1 MKGMRKIKRGT
12 DFRGVLNYAF
22 GRDDDHKE
30 APGQLI
36 GGNMSGNDPRSL
48 AKEFGITAGL
58 RPDIKK
64 PVWHNSLRLR
74 EGEHL
79 TDNQWSLIAGA
90 YMEKMGFSP
99 MHPRCYVFHND
110 KEGEHVHILASRIG
124 FDSQVYF
131 GRNENLESTRHIQSL
146 EKEFNLMLTKG
157 PECAGGKIKMPDVKP
172 ITDKNEIEAAIRTG
186 IKPPRIVL
194 QEMLNEAIK
203 VAKYASKFVEVLEHR
218 GVIVLPNIS
227 TTGRLNGF
235 SFCLD
240 RVVFKGSSLGN
251 KYKWSN
257 LRRTIDYVED
267 RDSKKLS
274 DVQRT
279 ARNFINDIDRNAG
292 NASGVE
298 AVARN
303 DSRDDNEVVRTI
315 GPDGGGFRQGAG
327 YPESDHFASDL
338 RSYGDDS
345 GADQQFGTGQS
356 TKDGANGSRSKSP
369 SSRIEQASGSLEE
382 RNEKT
387 PDSENGARRTDL
399 KTYIAVLVDS
409 GICVDIDRSFG
420 ADTDNFGKVSLMS
433 WNTRFKQ
440 ASVRKHGKSQNERQ
454 DVDRK
459 SEFKR
464 LCETAH
470 MADLITYMRD
480 LGMDVKKDG
489 VKDYVVED
497 QYRIP
502 RKQDGHFVWCSWDQS
517 RGGDTLSFCTEEQG
531 LSFQQA
537 LGELA
542 GGRLTPAAPRFM
554 PNCERY
560 PSSPPFSRNSD
571 AVFTYLEDRGIS
583 QSTVRSA
590 QGAGF
595 LRFVDYQDVPAAAFC
610 GLDGVGRLRL
620 MTIRL
625 IKSVLSWD
633 GEKAITKLD
642 VMHSNKA
649 FPAILRSPV
658 PSAVSPDLW
667 IVEGGTDALA
677 VMDWYRSDRV
687 AVPTVI
693 VSGGAGVRAFLDQP
707 HVQTLLKQS
716 AKVYLALENEKNP
729 GTQIKTDVAHQR
741 QSDKI
746 LELGCE
752 VVAWRPPFGSKDI
765 ADAWKSRILP
775 DAHDPLAHMRQ
786 ENKSPDVTML
796 QPTPNSRL
804 ASMSTL

>member
-327 YPESDHFASDL
+327 YPESDHS
-338 RSYGDDS
+338 
-345 GADQQFGTGQS
+345 
-356 TKDGANGSRSKSP
+356 
-369 SSRIEQASGSLEE
+369 
-382 RNEKT
+382 
-387 PDSENGARRTDL
+387 AR
-399 KTYIAVLVDS
+399 
-409 GICVDIDRSFG
+409 
-420 ADTDNFGKVSLMS
+420 
-433 WNTRFKQ
+433 
-440 ASVRKHGKSQNERQ
+440 
-454 DVDRK
+454 
-459 SEFKR
+459 
-464 LCETAH
+464 
-470 MADLITYMRD
+470 
-480 LGMDVKKDG
+480 
-489 VKDYVVED
+489 
-497 QYRIP
+497 
-502 RKQDGHFVWCSWDQS
+502 
-517 RGGDTLSFCTEEQG
+517 
-531 LSFQQA
+531 
-537 LGELA
+537 
-542 GGRLTPAAPRFM
+542 
-554 PNCERY
+554 
-560 PSSPPFSRNSD
+560 
-571 AVFTYLEDRGIS
+571 
-583 QSTVRSA
+583 
-590 QGAGF
+590 
-595 LRFVDYQDVPAAAFC
+595 
-610 GLDGVGRLRL
+610 
-620 MTIRL
+620 
-625 IKSVLSWD
+625 
-633 GEKAITKLD
+633 
-642 VMHSNKA
+642 
-649 FPAILRSPV
+649 
-658 PSAVSPDLW
+658 
-667 IVEGGTDALA
+667 
-677 VMDWYRSDRV
+677 
-687 AVPTVI
+687 
-693 VSGGAGVRAFLDQP
+693 
-707 HVQTLLKQS
+707 
-716 AKVYLALENEKNP
+716 
-729 GTQIKTDVAHQR
+729 
-741 QSDKI
+741 
-746 LELGCE
+746 
-752 VVAWRPPFGSKDI
+752 
-765 ADAWKSRILP
+765 
-775 DAHDPLAHMRQ
+775 
-786 ENKSPDVTML
+786 
-796 QPTPNSRL
+796 
-804 ASMSTL
+804 